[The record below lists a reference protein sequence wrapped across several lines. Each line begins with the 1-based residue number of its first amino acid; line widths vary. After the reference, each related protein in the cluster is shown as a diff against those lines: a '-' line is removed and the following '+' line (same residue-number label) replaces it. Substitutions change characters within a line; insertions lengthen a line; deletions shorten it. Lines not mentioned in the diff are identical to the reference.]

1 MKLGVG
7 SRGINPP
14 GPDKENTSPAQLVE
28 RFLDY
33 GGTTTEGLNAML
45 DSGFRQAVHHG
56 LDAAHE
62 AARHTPD

>member
-1 MKLGVG
+1 
-7 SRGINPP
+7 
-14 GPDKENTSPAQLVE
+14 AQLVE

-62 AARHTPD
+62 AAKHTPD